1 MIPNRVQPFLTAL
14 EKMEAESSEKDAKN
28 AKRSSKKV
36 EREKK
41 SWTKT
46 RPDPHSRTSLS
57 PTAQG
62 KSETLYELDMA
73 PKTTKAASNPRK
85 RRQSDQAA
93 PTSSS
98 TKNSVP
104 LLPPTASLGKLDFG
118 SDAEDDGDVL
128 ERDSDE
134 GDDGPEDAFPEVDLQ
149 DSDPEDDS
157 FDGSADE
164 EDFEDE
170 DEDEEALL
178 RELEAEEDEDVLSQS
193 SEDDPSDLD
202 ELIRRN
208 TSKPTEDEA
217 PTPFTG
223 LEALEQEGV
232 MRDYMKRSRV
242 VKSDVTGKDK
252 TVWDEE
258 IDAEYA
264 SDSSTEEVSRFSE

>member
-1 MIPNRVQPFLTAL
+1 MPPRSNKTSTT
-14 EKMEAESSEKDAKN
+14 SS
-28 AKRSSKKV
+28 
-36 EREKK
+36 
-41 SWTKT
+41 
-46 RPDPHSRTSLS
+46 
-57 PTAQG
+57 
-62 KSETLYELDMA
+62 
-73 PKTTKAASNPRK
+73 SNPRK
-85 RRQSDQAA
+85 RRQSDQEA
-93 PTSSS
+93 TSS
-98 TKNSVP
+98 TNSNIP
-104 LLPPTASLGKLDFG
+104 LLPATTSLGTLEFG
-118 SDAEDDGDVL
+118 SDGELDQEDDGDVL
-128 ERDSDE
+128 DRDSDE
-134 GDDGPEDAFPEVDLQ
+134 DGKEEAFPEVNLE

-178 RELEAEEDEDVLSQS
+178 RELEEEEDDVLSE
-193 SEDDPSDLD
+193 SEEDPSDLD

-208 TSKPTEDEA
+208 TSKPIEDEA

-264 SDSSTEEVSRFSE
+264 SDSSTEEVCQQLRLLY